1 MTDRV
6 SHDHPTIETV
16 SATVARYGGTS
27 RPEIRVTDRLSV
39 EQGTVV
45 RLVLGGREYYAEVQA
60 ADSDTPVLRGAYPS
74 PRTARNPGGAT
85 NHLAEWVEEQ
95 DLEWGRTVQVDVV
108 APGFKYGLRAPGE
121 SATYKTGRPDEGLA
135 DIARDLDQ

>member
-27 RPEIRVTDRLSV
+27 RPEIRVAESLSV
-39 EQGTVV
+39 EQGSVV
-45 RLVLGGREYYAEVQA
+45 RLVLGGTEYYTEVQ
-60 ADSDTPVLRGAYPS
+60 SSEGQTPVFRGAYPS
-74 PRTARNPGGAT
+74 PRTARKPAGTT
-85 NHLAEWVEEQ
+85 NHLVGWVEERNP
-95 DLEWGRTVQVDVV
+95 EWGRTVQLDVV
-108 APGFKYGLRAPGE
+108 EPGFKYGLRAPGE

-135 DIARDLDQ
+135 DIARDLDL